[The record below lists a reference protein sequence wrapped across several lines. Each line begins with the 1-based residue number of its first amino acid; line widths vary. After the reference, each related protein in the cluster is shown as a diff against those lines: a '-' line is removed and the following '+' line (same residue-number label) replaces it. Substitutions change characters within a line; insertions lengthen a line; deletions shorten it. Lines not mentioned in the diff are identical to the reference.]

1 MFLLLT
7 GPSTFAAARKS
18 LRGSVKYMGSGSGPS
33 GRRPPVGL
41 QVESGDGAR
50 GFIDDTKSPAWPSG
64 DQQALVGTVLRAV
77 VIDDRRDPV
86 RLSTV
91 DTDMRI
97 AREKRSR
104 SS

>member
-1 MFLLLT
+1 MDYHLHHEVDVT
-7 GPSTFAAARKS
+7 VVAAR
-18 LRGSVKYMGSGSGPS
+18 PW
-33 GRRPPVGL
+33 GL
-41 QVESGDGAR
+41 EVESGHGSR
-50 GFIDDTKSPAWPSG
+50 GFIDNTKSPAWPSG

-86 RLSTV
+86 RLSTL
-91 DTDMRI
+91 DTDIRI